1 MPKASIGYAN
11 VGGEV
16 LARRRSLMSDQ
27 LKYELAQELGFAH
40 KVEGNGPNK
49 NRQEG
54 PHAHGVYFR
63 GNHLLV
69 PDLGLDKVLT
79 YTLDPDTAKPTGG
92 DAPADSS
99 SAPGAGPRLRAS
111 TSDSRRSRQCCAGK

>member
-40 KVEGNGPNK
+40 KVQQGDWGNITTREAGNLVK
-49 NRQEG
+49 AAIIRAEQQL
-54 PHAHGVYFR
+54 AAGVQMP
-63 GNHLLV
+63 
-69 PDLGLDKVLT
+69 PD
-79 YTLDPDTAKPTGG
+79 
-92 DAPADSS
+92 
-99 SAPGAGPRLRAS
+99 PGI
-111 TSDSRRSRQCCAGK
+111 RR